1 MCKKGKN
8 QIQSASLYN
17 NTIYFEELDK
27 VKAMEKNIFVKLK
40 VVTALIFTFIV
51 TGCSNIPTLP
61 TASINQS
68 NTVDVASYKYLIGA
82 GDVVNIF
89 VWRNPEVSGTFV
101 VRPDGMITT
110 SLVEDIPVSGK
121 TPTEIARA
129 IEEILSTYLKEPV
142 VTVTVNNFVGP
153 FSEQIRVIGEAAQP
167 KSVNYKQ
174 QMTLLD
180 VMIQVGGLTEF
191 ADGNDAVLVRIEN
204 GIQKQYAI
212 YIEDLIKNGEI
223 GANVDVL
230 PGDIIVIPETWF

>member
-1 MCKKGKN
+1 
-8 QIQSASLYN
+8 
-17 NTIYFEELDK
+17 
-27 VKAMEKNIFVKLK
+27 MEKYMFYKLK
-40 VVTALIFTFIV
+40 VATLILLAYVFS
-51 TGCSNIPTLP
+51 GCSTLTLP
-61 TASINQS
+61 PATVHQS
-68 NTVDVASYKYLIGA
+68 NTVDVTTYKYLIGA

-121 TPTEIARA
+121 TPTELART
-129 IEEILSTYLKEPV
+129 IEEILATYLREPV

-153 FSEQIRVIGEAAQP
+153 FSEQIRVIGEASEP
-167 KSVNYKQ
+167 KSINYIQ

-191 ADGNDAVLVRIEN
+191 ADGNDAVLVRVEN
-204 GIQKQYAI
+204 GKQKQYEI

>member
-1 MCKKGKN
+1 
-8 QIQSASLYN
+8 
-17 NTIYFEELDK
+17 
-27 VKAMEKNIFVKLK
+27 MEKNMLDQLK
-40 VVTALIFTFIV
+40 TAILLIIAYV
-51 TGCSNIPTLP
+51 ISGCSTLTLP
-61 TASINQS
+61 QATIHQS
-68 NTVDVASYKYLIGA
+68 NTVDVSSYKYLIGA

-121 TPTEIARA
+121 TPTELART
-129 IEEILSTYLKEPV
+129 IEEILATYLREPV

-153 FSEQIRVIGEAAQP
+153 FSEQIRVIGEAAEP
-167 KSVNYKQ
+167 KSINYIQ

-191 ADGNDAVLVRIEN
+191 ADGNDAILVRVEN
-204 GIQKQYAI
+204 GKQKQYEI

-223 GANVDVL
+223 AANVDVL

>member
-1 MCKKGKN
+1 
-8 QIQSASLYN
+8 
-17 NTIYFEELDK
+17 
-27 VKAMEKNIFVKLK
+27 MEKNMFYKLK
-40 VVTALIFTFIV
+40 AVTLILLAYVFS
-51 TGCSNIPTLP
+51 GCSTLTLP
-61 TASINQS
+61 PATVHQS
-68 NTVDVASYKYLIGA
+68 TTVDVATYKYLIGA

-121 TPTEIARA
+121 TPTELARA
-129 IEEILSTYLKEPV
+129 IEEILATYLREPV

-153 FSEQIRVIGEAAQP
+153 FSEQIRVIGEASEP
-167 KSVNYKQ
+167 KSINYIQ

-191 ADGNDAVLVRIEN
+191 ADGNDAILVRVEN
-204 GIQKQYAI
+204 GKQKQYEI
-212 YIEDLIKNGEI
+212 YIEDLIRNGEI

>member
-1 MCKKGKN
+1 
-8 QIQSASLYN
+8 
-17 NTIYFEELDK
+17 
-27 VKAMEKNIFVKLK
+27 MEKNIFGQLK
-40 VVTALIFTFIV
+40 TITLLFIAYIIS
-51 TGCSNIPTLP
+51 GCSTLTLP
-61 TASINQS
+61 SATIHQS

-89 VWRNPEVSGTFV
+89 VWRHPEVSGTFA

-121 TPTEIARA
+121 TPTELART
-129 IEEILSTYLKEPV
+129 IEEILSTYLREPV

-153 FSEQIRVIGEAAQP
+153 FSEQIRVIGEAAEP
-167 KSVNYKQ
+167 KSISYTQ

-204 GIQKQYAI
+204 GEQKQYEI

-223 GANVDVL
+223 SANVDVL

>member
-1 MCKKGKN
+1 MYKKVR
-8 QIQSASLYN
+8 
-17 NTIYFEELDK
+17 T
-27 VKAMEKNIFVKLK
+27 MEKNMFCKLK
-40 VVTALIFTFIV
+40 TTILIFLTYAIS
-51 TGCSNIPTLP
+51 GCSTLTLP
-61 TASINQS
+61 PATVHQS
-68 NTVDVASYKYLIGA
+68 NTVDVSSYKYLIGA

-121 TPTEIARA
+121 TPTELARS
-129 IEEILSTYLKEPV
+129 IEEILATYLREPV

-153 FSEQIRVIGEAAQP
+153 ISEQIRVIGEASEP
-167 KSVNYKQ
+167 KSINYIQ

-191 ADGNDAVLVRIEN
+191 ADGNDAILVRIEN
-204 GIQKQYAI
+204 GLQKQYEI

>member
-1 MCKKGKN
+1 
-8 QIQSASLYN
+8 
-17 NTIYFEELDK
+17 
-27 VKAMEKNIFVKLK
+27 MEKNMFGKLK
-40 VVTALIFTFIV
+40 IV
-51 TGCSNIPTLP
+51 TILVLAYVISACSSLTLP
-61 TASINQS
+61 QATVHPS
-68 NTVDVASYKYLIGA
+68 NTVDISTYKYLIGA

-121 TPTEIARA
+121 TPTELARA
-129 IEEILSTYLKEPV
+129 IEEILATYLREPT

-153 FSEQIRVIGEAAQP
+153 FSEQIRVIGEASEP
-167 KSVNYKQ
+167 KSINYTQ

-180 VMIQVGGLTEF
+180 VMIRVGGLTEF
-191 ADGNDAVLVRIEN
+191 ADGNDAILVRVEN
-204 GIQKQYAI
+204 GIQKQYEI

-223 GANVDVL
+223 SANVDVL